1 MNVKKFLG
9 RIVKFIIVMGST
21 LVLIYGVLP
30 MLTGSVG
37 ILNRMSVYL
46 ADNGIN
52 PSYYYYTDVEQV
64 AEAEQYLRT
73 VLEE

>member
-1 MNVKKFLG
+1 MNSKNFLG
-9 RIVKFIIVMGST
+9 RIVKFILVMGST

-30 MLTGSVG
+30 MLTSSVG

-52 PSYYYYTDVEQV
+52 PTNYYYTDVEQV

-73 VLEE
+73 ALEE

>member
-1 MNVKKFLG
+1 MNFKIFLG
-9 RIVKFIIVMGST
+9 RIVKFILVMSST

-30 MLTGSVG
+30 LLTSSVG
-37 ILNRMSVYL
+37 ILNRMSNYL

-52 PSYYYYTDVEQV
+52 PSSYYYTDVEQV